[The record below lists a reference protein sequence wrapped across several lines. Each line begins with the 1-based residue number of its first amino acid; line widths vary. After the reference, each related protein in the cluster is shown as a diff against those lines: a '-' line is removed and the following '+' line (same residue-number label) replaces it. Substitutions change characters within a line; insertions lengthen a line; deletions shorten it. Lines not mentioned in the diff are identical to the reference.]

1 MRWKALFFLGLIT
14 TKQNTHE
21 TYGFKSDKNP
31 DPVNEM
37 KEFERR
43 ILGMIQNVEFIQL
56 NGKHNNF
63 QSNLSKDIK
72 NMSGSQVHVKGD
84 KSSNYFKLQPDKYE
98 QLRERNIQ
106 GEYMKSSNII
116 EKYIIW
122 KEKNIACGLNL
133 EIE

>member
-1 MRWKALFFLGLIT
+1 MGPEQVNWDYSTKNIPYPSRKEYRQNLIEKTCKFLKNMRWKALFFLGLIT

-72 NMSGSQVHVKGD
+72 
-84 KSSNYFKLQPDKYE
+84 KYE
-98 QLRERNIQ
+98 RQ
-106 GEYMKSSNII
+106 SS
-116 EKYIIW
+116 
-122 KEKNIACGLNL
+122 
-133 EIE
+133 